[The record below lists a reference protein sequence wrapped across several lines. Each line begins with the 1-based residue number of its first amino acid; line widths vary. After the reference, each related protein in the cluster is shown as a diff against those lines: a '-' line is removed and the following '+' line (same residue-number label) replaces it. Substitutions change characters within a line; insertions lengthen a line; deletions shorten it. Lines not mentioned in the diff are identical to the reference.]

1 MRYAL
6 RDCSSE
12 IPERYK
18 EHFIAGAAYEPN
30 TYQEAVVSPEW
41 KLDMSE
47 ELAALEGTDT

>member
-6 RDCSSE
+6 RDRSSE

-18 EHFIAGAAYEPN
+18 EHFIAGAA
-30 TYQEAVVSPEW
+30 EAVVSPEW

-47 ELAALEGTDT
+47 ELAALEGTGT